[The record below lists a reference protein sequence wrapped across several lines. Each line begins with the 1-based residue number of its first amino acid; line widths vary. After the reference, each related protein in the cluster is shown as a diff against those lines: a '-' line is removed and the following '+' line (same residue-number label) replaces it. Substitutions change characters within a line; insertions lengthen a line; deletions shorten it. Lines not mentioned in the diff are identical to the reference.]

1 MAEDSME
8 RLNSPVPFLSTEE
21 YRTLIAEATYHLA
34 QLCKFQDSN
43 VREYW
48 RQAEQRVLT
57 VISDIGAQYDGNT
70 KLLR

>member
-1 MAEDSME
+1 ME
-8 RLNSPVPFLSTEE
+8 RLNSPVPYLTTKE
-21 YRTLIAEATYHLA
+21 YRKLIAEATYHWA
-34 QLCKFQDSN
+34 QLCGFQDGN